1 MQHPGLRHYRSRAS
15 NRAVRD
21 LLRRMTTAEKTA
33 LAAALIARNTTI
45 HHYVGSLL
53 TACERWDL
61 VEWEAV
67 PEGAP
72 PESPFRTASQ
82 AGRPGRSS
90 TGGTV

>member
-1 MQHPGLRHYRSRAS
+1 
-15 NRAVRD
+15 
-21 LLRRMTTAEKTA
+21 MTAAEKVA

-72 PESPFRTASQ
+72 PERPVRTPSLVGR
-82 AGRPGRSS
+82 AGRS